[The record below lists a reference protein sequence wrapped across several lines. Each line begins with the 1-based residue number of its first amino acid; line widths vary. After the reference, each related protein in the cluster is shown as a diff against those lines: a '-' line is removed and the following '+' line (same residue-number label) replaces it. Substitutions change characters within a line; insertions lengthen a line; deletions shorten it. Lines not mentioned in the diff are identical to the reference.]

1 MANHCRR
8 GQPLVRFGGSTGGG
22 AAGGGQLARGTRD
35 TLNLAI
41 GRGDEAKVKKLLFD
55 DGVDPNE
62 RIHVDSDGWTPLHRA
77 CSLGH
82 LGIVDALLDSGAD
95 PAATDRDNRTPMHNA
110 ALIGNLEMVASLQA
124 FNPRKSNT
132 MVRPCSSSH
141 PWTTG
146 HSYSTDGRGPTC
158 SVRKLH

>member
-1 MANHCRR
+1 MK
-8 GQPLVRFGGSTGGG
+8 Q
-22 AAGGGQLARGTRD
+22 
-35 TLNLAI
+35 
-41 GRGDEAKVKKLLFD
+41 LLFD

-124 FNPRKSNT
+124 FNPRRSNT
-132 MVRPCSSSH
+132 MVRPFAPSH
-141 PWTTG
+141 SWPAA
-146 HSYSTDGRGPTC
+146 YSWCADSVVRHVQYGSCTERTLAEKYKHTDVVKLMDGDL
-158 SVRKLH
+158 SVLATDDD